1 MVPETP
7 QFHSNRIACVHRQSH
22 PLMENPSTILATEL
36 SQGLSPSLPSMT
48 NHRSVC
54 HFIGDEVKLR
64 QFSIDRRSGSSSL
77 GWRPNP
83 FANIPILIQAPGP
96 QEHRT
101 FNHAVVQKPS
111 SANCNKPYTK
121 NLLTKE
127 KTVCRIGEVANETM
141 KIVIPSFISPI
152 SL

>member
-22 PLMENPSTILATEL
+22 PLMENPSTSLATEPR
-36 SQGLSPSLPSMT
+36 QGLSPSLPSMT

-64 QFSIDRRSGSSSL
+64 QFSIDRRSGPSSL

-83 FANIPILIQAPGP
+83 FANIPIVIQAPGP

-101 FNHAVVQKPS
+101 FIHAVVNGRHSFDQMDAVVQKPS
-111 SANCNKPYTK
+111 SASSNKPYTK
-121 NLLTKE
+121 NLLTKK
-127 KTVCRIGEVANETM
+127 KT
-141 KIVIPSFISPI
+141 
-152 SL
+152 